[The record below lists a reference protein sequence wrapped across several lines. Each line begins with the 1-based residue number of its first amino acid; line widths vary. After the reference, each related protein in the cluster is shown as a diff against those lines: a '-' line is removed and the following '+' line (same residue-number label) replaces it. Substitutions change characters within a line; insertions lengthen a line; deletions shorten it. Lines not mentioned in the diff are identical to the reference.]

1 MKLKKLGRNE
11 FLMVFIRVFNKFI
24 VNDWDRMYLLI
35 VNWKWILC
43 LKDGVFLVLIDF
55 GVCYFVSGINK
66 EKFFVFLVVCIVR
79 ILKVFFVCRLKGSV
93 LYLLL
98 MEILIYDLLCLFRD
112 ELE

>member
-1 MKLKKLGRNE
+1 M
-11 FLMVFIRVFNKFI
+11 
-24 VNDWDRMYLLI
+24 
-35 VNWKWILC
+35 
-43 LKDGVFLVLIDF
+43 LIDF

-66 EKFFVFLVVCIVR
+66 EKFFVFLVVDIVG

-93 LYLLL
+93 LWYLLV